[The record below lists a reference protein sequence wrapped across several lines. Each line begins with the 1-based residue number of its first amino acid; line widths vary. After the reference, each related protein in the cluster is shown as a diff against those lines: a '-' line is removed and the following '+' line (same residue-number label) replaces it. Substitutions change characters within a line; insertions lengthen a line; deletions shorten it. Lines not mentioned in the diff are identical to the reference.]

1 MNYKPLGKTGMNVST
16 VAYGGIVSN
25 MKAPSGQMLSEHP
38 QEASDAHVRFAL
50 DHGVNYFDVAP
61 TYGEAQFR
69 LGNSLRGCRDKV
81 YLACKT
87 TERDYD
93 GARREF
99 EESLQMLHT
108 DYFDTYQMHAL
119 NTMEELEQAFSENG
133 VMRLILEE
141 KKAGRVR
148 NVGITSHSE
157 ATVLE
162 ALRRYDFDTVLF
174 PLNWMMNMG
183 YGMGSTLVPE
193 LHRRGVGLLC
203 MKSMVER
210 GYYGPDDPARAR
222 YPKSWC
228 KLIEPDT
235 QVDLL
240 LAAMKYA
247 WSLGIDTLIPP
258 GDYEHF
264 EFAVQHADAL
274 TEPLTDA
281 EIALLRAHLPQ
292 VIDHPFFDPA
302 TASVSQ
308 KG

>member
-1 MNYKPLGKTGMNVST
+1 MKYKPLGNTGMEVST
-16 VAYGGIVSN
+16 VTYGGIVSN
-25 MKAPSGQMLSEHP
+25 MKAPSGVMLSDHP
-38 QEASDAHVRFAL
+38 QEASDAHVQYAL
-50 DHGVNYFDVAP
+50 SHGVNYFDVAP
-61 TYGEAQFR
+61 TYGEAQLR
-69 LGNSLRGCRDKV
+69 LGNSLRGYRDKV

-99 EESLQMLHT
+99 EESLKLLHT
-108 DYFDTYQMHAL
+108 DHFDVYQMHAL
-119 NTMEELEQAFSENG
+119 NTLEELEQAFSENG

-141 KKAGRVR
+141 KAAGRVH

-162 ALRRYDFDTVLF
+162 ALKRYDFDTVLF
-174 PLNWMMNMG
+174 PLNWMMYMG
-183 YGMGSTLVPE
+183 YGMGSTLVKE

-210 GYYGPDDPARAR
+210 SYYGPDDPARAR

-235 QVDLL
+235 QADLL
-240 LAAMKYA
+240 LAAMKFA

-264 EFAVQHADAL
+264 EFAVEHAEQL

-281 EIALLRAHLPQ
+281 ETALLRDHLSQ
-292 VIDHPFFDPA
+292 VRDWPFFDPE
-302 TASVSQ
+302 TASAG

>member
-1 MNYKPLGKTGMNVST
+1 MKRKPLGKTGMEVSA

-25 MKAPSGQMLSEHP
+25 MKAPSGQMLSDTP
-38 QEASDAHVRFAL
+38 QAESDKYVQYAL
-50 DHGVNYFDVAP
+50 SHGVNYFDVAP
-61 TYGEAQFR
+61 TYGEAQLR
-69 LGNSLRGCRDKV
+69 LGNSLRGHRESV

-93 GARREF
+93 GARKEF
-99 EESLQMLHT
+99 EESLRMLHT

-119 NTMEELEQAFSENG
+119 NTIEELDQAFSPNG

-141 KKAGRVR
+141 KAAGRVR

-162 ALRRYDFDTVLF
+162 ALNRYDFDTVLF
-174 PLNWMMNMG
+174 PLNWMMHMG
-183 YGMGSTLVPE
+183 YGMGDALLREV
-193 LHRRGVGLLC
+193 HRRGIGLLC
-203 MKSMVER
+203 MKSMIER
-210 GYYGPDDPARAR
+210 AFTGPDDPARAR

-228 KLIEPDT
+228 KPID
-235 QVDLL
+235 VDEQPKLL
-240 LAAMKYA
+240 LAAIKYA

-264 EFAVQHADAL
+264 EFAVEHADEL
-274 TEPLTDA
+274 TQPLTDA
-281 EIALLRAHLPQ
+281 ERALLQAHLET
-292 VIDHPFFDPA
+292 VRDYPFFDPA
-302 TASVSQ
+302 SR